1 METEAKRGAG
11 NGAGSLKVS
20 AKVQFIAP
28 GLVLFLSYLEKAELK
43 RSLKG
48 SALPTGDQGSIPAP
62 YGQLSTGEKRKK
74 CPKFYS

>member
-1 METEAKRGAG
+1 MDTPSHVNKPKFQPKSLCKVCGAILHQISQTCWTDMEIEAKRGAG

-43 RSLKG
+43 R
-48 SALPTGDQGSIPAP
+48 
-62 YGQLSTGEKRKK
+62 
-74 CPKFYS
+74 